1 MKCAEAKTR
10 LSFVTATL
18 NSLRAGIAPS
28 PCRAP
33 AALRQCDEDR
43 GGGEVRRGARILGIA
58 PVAELGV
65 EGLERLAPGG
75 AAHAAGLRH
84 VLRPPRDRDRRPRS
98 SAARAKGESS
108 STMPRLEL
116 RGTHRAVASIAS
128 RMVRPSGCSPARPKA
143 GPMAA
148 ALARKSW

>member
-84 VLRPPRDRDRRPRS
+84 VLRPPRDRGRRLRPELTRDVGVGAGGEEGEEGLHDRV
-98 SAARAKGESS
+98 
-108 STMPRLEL
+108 
-116 RGTHRAVASIAS
+116 VASIAS

>member
-43 GGGEVRRGARILGIA
+43 GGGEVRRGARILGVA

-84 VLRPPRDRDRRPRS
+84 GLTPTRDRGRCLRPEV
-98 SAARAKGESS
+98 ARYE
-108 STMPRLEL
+108 
-116 RGTHRAVASIAS
+116 
-128 RMVRPSGCSPARPKA
+128 GC
-143 GPMAA
+143 
-148 ALARKSW
+148 WE

>member
-33 AALRQCDEDR
+33 AALRQRDEDR
-43 GGGEVRRGARILGIA
+43 GGGEVRRGARILGVA

-75 AAHAAGLRH
+75 AAHAAGLR
-84 VLRPPRDRDRRPRS
+84 
-98 SAARAKGESS
+98 SAAGREA
-108 STMPRLEL
+108 LQAFDAEL
-116 RGTHRAVASIAS
+116 RDGRNTD
-128 RMVRPSGCSPARPKA
+128 
-143 GPMAA
+143 
-148 ALARKSW
+148 RKSTRLNSSHLVIPDAGFC

>member
-33 AALRQCDEDR
+33 AALHQRDEDR
-43 GGGEVRRGARILGIA
+43 GGGEVRRGARILGVA

-75 AAHAAGLRH
+75 AAHPAGLRH
-84 VLRPPRDRDRRPRS
+84 ILRPPRDRGGRLRPELTRNVRVGAGGEEGEERLHDRVAP
-98 SAARAKGESS
+98 GQ
-108 STMPRLEL
+108 
-116 RGTHRAVASIAS
+116 AV
-128 RMVRPSGCSPARPKA
+128 RE
-143 GPMAA
+143 
-148 ALARKSW
+148 